1 MARSKIAAVVLAAG
15 RSSRM
20 APCNKLLELVEGKP
34 VIAYAVSAALES
46 GAEPVIVV
54 TGFDAERIVEA
65 LRGLKVAVPHN
76 ADHERG
82 LSASLRAGLKALPPN
97 TDGALILLG
106 DMPEIQSRD
115 LKALSGAFIDNQ
127 TICVPVRHGRRGNP
141 VLWGAYYFPE
151 MIRITGDAG
160 AKPLMAKYPD
170 QVIEVPVESDSI
182 LADIDTFS
190 DLARLK
196 AKSYRQS

>member
-1 MARSKIAAVVLAAG
+1 MARSKIAAAVLAAG

-20 APCNKLLELVEGKP
+20 APCNKLLELVEGKS

-46 GAEPVIVV
+46 CAEPVIVV
-54 TGFDAERIVEA
+54 TGFDAERIIEA
-65 LRGLKVAVPHN
+65 LRGLKVAIVHN

-106 DMPEIQSRD
+106 DMPEIQSGD

-141 VLWGAYYFPE
+141 VLWGARYFPE
-151 MIRITGDAG
+151 MMRITGDAG

-182 LADIDTFS
+182 FADIDTFS

-196 AKSYRQS
+196 AKRQS

>member
-1 MARSKIAAVVLAAG
+1 MARPKIAAVVLAAG

-20 APCNKLLELVEGKP
+20 GPCNKLLELVKGKP

-54 TGFDAERIVEA
+54 TGFEAERIVGA
-65 LRGLKVAVPHN
+65 LCGLKVAVAHN
-76 ADHERG
+76 ADHELG
-82 LSASLRAGLKALPPN
+82 LSASLRAGLKALPAN

-115 LKALSGAFIDNQ
+115 LKALLAAFIDNQ

-141 VLWGAYYFPE
+141 VLWGAHYFPE
-151 MIRITGDAG
+151 LEGLTGAVG
-160 AKPLMAKYPD
+160 AKPLTAKFSKH
-170 QVIEVPVESDSI
+170 VIEVPVESDGI
-182 LADIDTFS
+182 FADVDTPS
-190 DLARLK
+190 DLARLR
-196 AKSYRQS
+196 AKF

>member
-1 MARSKIAAVVLAAG
+1 MAGPKIAAVVLAAG

-54 TGFDAERIVEA
+54 TGFEAERIVEA
-65 LRGLKVAVPHN
+65 LRGLKVAVAHN
-76 ADHERG
+76 FDNERG
-82 LSASLRAGLKALPPN
+82 LSASLRTGLKALPPN
-97 TDGALILLG
+97 TDGALIILG
-106 DMPEIQSRD
+106 DMPEIQSGD
-115 LKALSGAFIDNQ
+115 LKALSGAFTDNQ

-141 VLWGAYYFPE
+141 VLWGAHYFPE
-151 MIRITGDAG
+151 MVGLTGAVG
-160 AKPLMAKYPD
+160 AKPLMAKFSEH
-170 QVIEVPVESDSI
+170 VIEVPVESDGI
-182 LADIDTFS
+182 FADVDTPS

-196 AKSYRQS
+196 AKF